1 VNTEKLVDLLK
12 ESKYVVVF
20 TGAGISTL
28 SGIKDF
34 RGKDGLYKQKNAD
47 KIFDIDWF
55 YRDPSIYYTS
65 AKDFLYNMED
75 VSPSIVHL
83 ELARLEEKGI
93 VKAVITQNIDVLHQK
108 AGSKK
113 VLELHGSLGTHRCTK
128 CDAVLT
134 FDEVVEIV
142 NKDQVPYCSRCNAVF
157 KPDVVFFGESLPM
170 DVLSD
175 ARKEASKADLMLVLG
190 STLVVNPAA
199 TIPAFTL
206 QNGGKIV
213 IVNNMETYLNDRAV
227 LVYEDLAEVFNYVSE
242 NLK

>member
-1 VNTEKLVDLLK
+1 MDRLVNLLK
-12 ESKYVVVF
+12 ESKYAVAL

-47 KIFDIDWF
+47 KIFDIEWF
-55 YRDPSIYYTS
+55 FREPSLYYTES
-65 AKDFLYNMED
+65 KDFLYNMQD

-93 VKAVITQNIDVLHQK
+93 IKAVITQNIDVLHQK

-113 VLELHGSLGTHRCTK
+113 VLELHGSLGKHK
-128 CDAVLT
+128 CIKCSNVIT
-134 FDEVVEIV
+134 FEEAAAIV
-142 NKDQVPYCSRCNAVF
+142 SKGQTPYCSCGAVF
-157 KPDVVFFGESLPM
+157 KPDVVFFGESLPV
-170 DVLSD
+170 DVLSK
-175 ARKEASKADLMLVLG
+175 AREEASKADLMIILG

-199 TIPAFTL
+199 MIPGYTL

-213 IVNNMETYLNDRAV
+213 IVNNMETYLDGKAA
-227 LVYEDLAEVFNYVSE
+227 LKYEDLGEVFYHLSKNI
-242 NLK
+242 

>member
-1 VNTEKLVDLLK
+1 MNRLVDLLK
-12 ESKYVVVF
+12 ESKYVVAL

-34 RGKDGLYKQKNAD
+34 RGKDGLYKQRDAD

-55 YRDPSIYYTS
+55 YRDPSLYYS
-65 AKDFLYNMED
+65 AAKDFLYNMKD

-93 VKAVITQNIDVLHQK
+93 IKAVITQNIDVLHQK

-113 VLELHGSLGTHRCTK
+113 VLELHGSLGKHRCTK
-128 CDAVLT
+128 CGAT
-134 FDEVVEIV
+134 ISFEEVTATV

-157 KPDVVFFGESLPM
+157 KPDVVFFGESLPVE
-170 DVLSD
+170 VLSE
-175 ARKEASKADLMLVLG
+175 ARKEASKADLLIVLG

-199 TIPAFTL
+199 MIPGYTL
-206 QNGGKIV
+206 QNNGKIV
-213 IVNNMETYLNDRAV
+213 IVNNMETYLDERAS
-227 LVYEDLAEVFNYVSE
+227 LLYEDLGEIFNYLSK
-242 NLK
+242 NI

>member
-1 VNTEKLVDLLK
+1 MDRFVNLIK
-12 ESKYVVVF
+12 ESKYVVAL

-55 YRDPSIYYTS
+55 YRDPSVYYTS
-65 AKDFLYNMED
+65 AKDFLYNMTD
-75 VSPSIVHL
+75 VFPSIVHM

-113 VLELHGSLGTHRCTK
+113 VLELHGSLGKHRCTK
-128 CDAVLT
+128 CGDTIT
-134 FDEVVEIV
+134 FEEVTAIV
-142 NKDQVPYCSRCNAVF
+142 NKDQVPYCAKCNAVY
-157 KPDVVFFGESLPM
+157 KPDVVFFGEMLPA
-170 DVLSD
+170 DVLME
-175 ARKEASKADLMLVLG
+175 AQREASKADLLIVLG

-199 TIPAFTL
+199 MIPAYTL
-206 QNGGKIV
+206 QNGGKVV
-213 IVNNMETYLNDRAV
+213 IVNNMETYLDKRAA
-227 LVYEDLAEVFNYVSE
+227 LRYEDLGEVFQYLSE
-242 NLK
+242 KI